1 MNKFNTHNPPCSVTI
16 PDLKMRKI
24 KAQRLNKLPK
34 AMILNKWWSWGLPDS
49 EPSHLTNYP
58 TNDCLSFFEEK

>member
-34 AMILNKWWSWGLPDS
+34 AMILNKWWSWGLPDFRAFAF
-49 EPSHLTNYP
+49 NQ
-58 TNDCLSFFEEK
+58 LSYQ

>member
-34 AMILNKWWSWGLPDS
+34 AMILNKW
-49 EPSHLTNYP
+49 
-58 TNDCLSFFEEK
+58 